1 MKLLNNTTYEGKQ
14 YSLVDSVKFIEL
26 KDVGL
31 TTDYYGGRIVRIGTT
46 DIKGVYLLIDAFDVF
61 DILISEKEVEIDL
74 FKLTNA
80 ELRDKLDSKG
90 IEYDDKAIK
99 KDLVALLEG

>member
-1 MKLLNNTTYEGKQ
+1 MKVINNTEYDGKK
-14 YSLVDSVKFIEL
+14 YTLIDSVKFIGL
-26 KDVGL
+26 KDLGL

-46 DIKGVYLLIDAFDVF
+46 DTKGVYLLIDAFDVF
-61 DILISEKEVEIDL
+61 DILVDEKEVEVDL

-90 IEYDDKAIK
+90 IEYDDKAVK